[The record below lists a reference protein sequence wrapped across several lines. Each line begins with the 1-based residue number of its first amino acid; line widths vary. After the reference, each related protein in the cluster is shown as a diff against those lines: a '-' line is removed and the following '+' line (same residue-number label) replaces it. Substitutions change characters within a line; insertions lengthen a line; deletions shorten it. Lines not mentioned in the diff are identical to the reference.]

1 MKMFTKTKTLETE
14 IYQLQSRIEELEEQL
29 AQKDIEQKNTMSAL
43 REDIFTVVS
52 EYETVNQQHY
62 TLQNLTEQ
70 LQECFDNVTKN
81 TTCSNDLN
89 NEMLQKEQELMQ
101 TIQDII
107 LFSNEGQDS
116 VHRLLTVISQLGE
129 QSQRTSSSMNHLS
142 ERSKEIE
149 QIVEVIQNIA
159 AQTNL
164 LALNAS
170 IEAARAGEHGK
181 GFAVVANE
189 VRKLAESTAESTKNI
204 GDLTKKIQ
212 EEIEKAYENTK
223 DNLHLVDEGV
233 EGSTD
238 TNARIEKILM
248 MTQTLQGSAAS
259 VIEAIKQQKHCNE
272 NMLTEFTKTTQM
284 FQKVNDTLAQHISDT
299 NDLKTR
305 FSTNTKQLVDV
316 E

>member
-1 MKMFTKTKTLETE
+1 MFTKTKTLEQE

-29 AQKDIEQKNTMSAL
+29 VQKDIEQKNKMGAL
-43 REDIFTVVS
+43 RENIFTVVN

-70 LQECFDNVTKN
+70 LQECFDNVKEN
-81 TTCSNDLN
+81 TNYSNDLN

-101 TIQDII
+101 TIQDIV

-248 MTQTLQGSAAS
+248 MTQTLQGNAAS

-284 FQKVNDTLAQHISDT
+284 FQKVNDTLAKHISDT
-299 NDLKTR
+299 NDLKAR
-305 FSTNTKQLVDV
+305 FSKNTEQLVDV
-316 E
+316 K